1 LPITAPYLQAE
12 EHVEFFAGVD
22 THRDT
27 HSIAIVNALGEMVDA
42 FTISANRDG
51 YVEAIERSRKFNG
64 LIWGLEGTGSYGRSF
79 ADTLVRDGITVFEV
93 PGTIT
98 KRHRRRLRRRG
109 KSDPQDAHAIAEAVL
124 RERES
129 LPQHIEVD
137 EEEATRLLYERRDRY
152 VRERTAK
159 INRIRALSLRLEL
172 DLPTDLTAD
181 KGLDAIVKSLR
192 DTQTYGY
199 ADYEVVD
206 ELRDLIHDLH
216 RLAERIVDLEARMLP
231 FVERLAPVLLELRG
245 CSVISAAGL
254 IGHVGST
261 RNYRNADAFA
271 SHAGAAPVQC
281 SSGKYQSVR
290 LNTGGNRQLNRCL
303 HNIANSQMHAAGHAG
318 KVYYDRK
325 RSEGKTHREAM
336 RCLKRRLAAVVFRAL
351 KSAQSSREIT
361 ACAA

>member
-1 LPITAPYLQAE
+1 
-12 EHVEFFAGVD
+12 VEFFAGVD

-27 HSIAIVNALGEMVDA
+27 HSIAIVNALGEMLDA
-42 FTISANRDG
+42 FTIPADHIG
-51 YVEAIERSRKFNG
+51 YSEAIERSRNFSG
-64 LIWGLEGTGSYGRSF
+64 LVWGLEGTGSYGRLF
-79 ADTLVRDGITVFEV
+79 ADTLVREGHTVFEV

-124 RERES
+124 RERET
-129 LPQHIEVD
+129 LPRHLEVD

-159 INRIRALSLRLEL
+159 VNRIRALALRLEL
-172 DLPTDLTAD
+172 GLSDDMTSIKALDLIEA
-181 KGLDAIVKSLR
+181 SLR
-192 DTQTYGY
+192 DTRTYGY

-206 ELRDLIHDLH
+206 EIRDIVADLRRIAG
-216 RLAERIVDLEARMLP
+216 RIAELETRMRP
-231 FVERLAPVLLELRG
+231 FVERLAPELLELRG

-261 RNYRNADAFA
+261 LNYRNADAFA
-271 SHAGAAPVQC
+271 AHAGTAPVSC

-290 LNTGGNRQLNRCL
+290 LSTGGNRQLNRCL
-303 HNIANSQMHAAGHAG
+303 HNIANSQMHTAGHLG
-318 KVYYDRK
+318 KIYYDRK

-351 KSAQSSREIT
+351 RSAQSSRET
-361 ACAA
+361 TSRAA

>member
-1 LPITAPYLQAE
+1 MTAPYLQAE
-12 EHVEFFAGVD
+12 ERVEFFAGVD

-27 HSIAIVNALGEMVDA
+27 HSIAIVNALGELLEA
-42 FTISANRDG
+42 FTISADRDG
-51 YVEAIERSRKFNG
+51 YAEAIERSCKFNG
-64 LIWGLEGTGSYGRSF
+64 LIWGLEGTGSYGRPF
-79 ADTLVRDGITVFEV
+79 ADLLVREGHTVFEV

-124 RERES
+124 RERET
-129 LPQHIEVD
+129 LPQHVEMD

-159 INRIRALSLRLEL
+159 INRIRALSLRLQL
-172 DLPTDLTAD
+172 DLPADLTSD
-181 KGLDAIVKSLR
+181 KTLEAVEKSLR
-192 DTQTYGY
+192 GTQTYGY

-206 ELRDLIHDLH
+206 ELRDLLTDLH
-216 RLAERIVDLEARMLP
+216 RIADRIADLETRMRP

-261 RNYRNADAFA
+261 HNYRNADAFA
-271 SHAGAAPVQC
+271 SHAGTAPVPC

-290 LNTGGNRQLNRCL
+290 LSTGGNRQLNRCL

-336 RCLKRRLAAVVFRAL
+336 RCLKRRLATVVFRAL
-351 KSAQSSREIT
+351 KSAQSSRET
-361 ACAA
+361 TSHAA